1 MSCVAEAKAT
11 ASAHQTTASSPAR
24 GSASAMPTSA
34 TMIASC
40 DSSSQLR
47 RRPIARVSSGIG
59 SRSTSGDQTH
69 LKPYASPTQ
78 LR

>member
-1 MSCVAEAKAT
+1 MGPSVW
-11 ASAHQTTASSPAR
+11 R
-24 GSASAMPTSA
+24 GSASAMPTNPA
-34 TMIASC
+34 TMSAC

-47 RRPIARVSSGIG
+47 RRPNAFVSNGIG
-59 SRSTSGDQTH
+59 RRSTSGAHTH